1 VTAIIRLRHAAIGY
15 RDHAIVHD
23 LDLELHRGEVMAVLG
38 ANGSGKTTLLR
49 GILGLAPVLAGSIQ
63 VFDVP
68 VQRFSERYR
77 LGYVPQRQAIG
88 GGIPATVSE
97 VVGSGRLPR
106 KRPFSFMTAQDRH
119 IVRAAIDAVGL
130 SEKAS
135 QAVNTLSGGQQR
147 RVLIARAL
155 ASEPEVLV
163 LDEPTAGVDVANQE
177 ILAAT
182 LENLVQNGTTVLLV
196 THELGPLAPLIE
208 HVVILRD
215 GRKTYDG
222 PAMAEAETMD
232 PHPHGEAA
240 HMDHGLFGQA
250 AS

>member
-1 VTAIIRLRHAAIGY
+1 MSVAIRLEHAAIGY
-15 RDHAIVHD
+15 RDRAVVHD
-23 LDLELHRGEVMAVLG
+23 LDLELHQGEVMAVLG

-49 GILGLAPVLAGSIQ
+49 GILGLAPVLAGSLE
-63 VFDVP
+63 VFGEP
-68 VQRFSERYR
+68 VHRFSERYR

-88 GGIPATVSE
+88 GGVPATVSE

-106 KRPFSFMTAQDRH
+106 KRPFRFMTARDRH
-119 IVRAAIDAVGL
+119 IVGASIDAVGL

-135 QAVNTLSGGQQR
+135 HPVNTLSGGQQR

-163 LDEPTAGVDVANQE
+163 LDEPTAGVDASNQE

-182 LENLVQNGTTVLLV
+182 LESLVQNGTTVLLV
-196 THELGPLAPLIE
+196 AHELGPLAPLIGR
-208 HVVILRD
+208 VVILRD

-222 PAMAEAETMD
+222 PARSEAAVLD
-232 PHPHGEAA
+232 PHPHGQAA
-240 HMDHGLFGQA
+240 PLDHGLFG
-250 AS
+250 

>member
-1 VTAIIRLRHAAIGY
+1 VTVVIRLQHAAIGY

-23 LDLELHRGEVMAVLG
+23 MDLGLHRGEVMAVLG

-77 LGYVPQRQAIG
+77 LGYVPQRQGIG
-88 GGIPATVSE
+88 GGVPATVSE
-97 VVGSGRLPR
+97 VVASGRLPR

-130 SEKAS
+130 SEKAAQS
-135 QAVNTLSGGQQR
+135 VNTLSGGQQR

-155 ASEPEVLV
+155 AGEPEVLV

-182 LENLVQNGTTVLLV
+182 LENLVRNGTTVLLV

-208 HVVILRD
+208 RVVILRD
-215 GRKTYDG
+215 GCKTYDG
-222 PAMAEAETMD
+222 SAIAEAETKD
-232 PHPHGEAA
+232 PHPHGEATPL
-240 HMDHGLFGQA
+240 DHGLFGQA